1 MSTMQKVCFI
11 SAWVVAGCALLALIF
26 VAVAYSRI
34 SGLLAFS
41 AVLECLYI
49 GTTGCFVLLH
59 ISVWFRNSLKVF
71 MMAWAVAGV
80 AFLGRILGIGAS
92 LGGAGTVAALFGHI
106 AEGGFCTLTMLR
118 FSGKL
123 KGLPA

>member
-1 MSTMQKVCFI
+1 MQKVYFI

-26 VAVAYSRI
+26 VAVAYSKI
-34 SGLLAFS
+34 SGMLAFS
-41 AVLECLYI
+41 AVLECIYI
-49 GTTGCFVLLH
+49 GTTACFVLLH
-59 ISVWFRNSLKVF
+59 ISGWFRNSLVVF

-80 AFLGRILGIGAS
+80 AFLGMILGIGAN

-106 AEGGFCTLTMLR
+106 AKGGFCTLTMLY